1 MPPDPL
7 ALALR
12 RRGSMVRYA
21 VLSVAALAF
30 LAGCAGEGGWKGP
43 GAQPLAEALADC
55 KARTSAMGGKTGRA
69 FAIDRSEEH
78 TSELQSLMRI
88 SFAVFCLKKKTKTT
102 KNHQKHINIK

>member
-12 RRGSMVRYA
+12 RRGSMARSA

-69 FAIDRSEEH
+69 FAIDTCLSRKGWTPQRRQRTRNSHAMGRSERVP
-78 TSELQSLMRI
+78 L
-88 SFAVFCLKKKTKTT
+88 
-102 KNHQKHINIK
+102 